1 MDDNNAPEI
10 QYPCEWTYK
19 IIGVDID
26 NILITI
32 EEAVLGLDY
41 DITPSN
47 VSKNG
52 KYVSLNLKL
61 EVPNEVV
68 RNLIFENLI
77 KSPNIKYIL

>member
-1 MDDNNAPEI
+1 MDENKTPAI

-19 IIGVDID
+19 IIGLDID

-68 RNLIFENLI
+68 RNLIYEKLI
-77 KSPNIKYIL
+77 KSPYINFIL